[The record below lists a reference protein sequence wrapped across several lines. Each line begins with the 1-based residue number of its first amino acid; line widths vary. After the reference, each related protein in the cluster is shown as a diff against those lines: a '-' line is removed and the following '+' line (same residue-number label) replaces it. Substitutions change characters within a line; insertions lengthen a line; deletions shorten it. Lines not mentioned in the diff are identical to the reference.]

1 MQSTTDALE
10 IVPGFWE
17 ARWYAAYTRANHEKK
32 VRDHLERTSV
42 PSLLPLYE
50 TTRRW
55 KDRRKRLHLP
65 LFPGYVFVRIAL
77 ADRLSVL
84 RVPGVAHLVGFN
96 GLPCALP
103 EEDIEAI
110 QSFLNGGYE
119 VKPHPYLR
127 AGRRARVKSGPFQ
140 GLVGIILRTKNR
152 TRFVLSLELIMR
164 SIAVELEGTELEPI
178 ELPTVQYASR

>member
-1 MQSTTDALE
+1 MQSASDALDM
-10 IVPGFWE
+10 VTGFWE
-17 ARWYAAYTRANHEKK
+17 TRWYAAYTRANHEKK

-103 EEDIEAI
+103 DEDVQAI
-110 QSFLNGGYE
+110 QDCLSGGHE
-119 VKPHPYLR
+119 VRPHPYLQT
-127 AGRRARVKSGPFQ
+127 GRRARVKSGPFQ

-152 TRFVLSLELIMR
+152 TRFVLSLESIMR

-178 ELPTVQYASR
+178 ELPAVQCASR